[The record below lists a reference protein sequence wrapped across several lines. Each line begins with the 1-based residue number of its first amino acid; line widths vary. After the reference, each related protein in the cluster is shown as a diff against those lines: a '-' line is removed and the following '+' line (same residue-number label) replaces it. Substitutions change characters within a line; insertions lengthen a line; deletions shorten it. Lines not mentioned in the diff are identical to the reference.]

1 MKIHDINQVSN
12 PCLFRGMSHG
22 SESLKMADHPPPP
35 SSFLLVQQTSAVF
48 MSYLVVRL
56 CGGVEGSGISV
67 VVVNVPHNSTLAAL
81 DQRVTPVE
89 TRIRM
94 GTNWTSLPALIG
106 IRHQVPGDFWQT
118 IGFQKIENDQSH
130 EDLTDEHE
138 AGEPEQDVTS
148 VEQDLPKSYH
158 QGQQLC
164 VEVLHERHVS
174 KL

>member
-1 MKIHDINQVSN
+1 
-12 PCLFRGMSHG
+12 
-22 SESLKMADHPPPP
+22 
-35 SSFLLVQQTSAVF
+35 

-56 CGGVEGSGISV
+56 CGGVESSGISV

-81 DQRVTPVE
+81 DQWVTPVE

-118 IGFQKIENDQSH
+118 IGFQKIEDDQSH

-148 VEQDLPKSYH
+148 VE
-158 QGQQLC
+158 
-164 VEVLHERHVS
+164 
-174 KL
+174 

>member
-1 MKIHDINQVSN
+1 M
-12 PCLFRGMSHG
+12 
-22 SESLKMADHPPPP
+22 
-35 SSFLLVQQTSAVF
+35 
-48 MSYLVVRL
+48 
-56 CGGVEGSGISV
+56 EGSGISV

-94 GTNWTSLPALIG
+94 GTNGTSLPALIG

-118 IGFQKIENDQSH
+118 IGFQKIEDDQSH

-148 VEQDLPKSYH
+148 VE
-158 QGQQLC
+158 
-164 VEVLHERHVS
+164 
-174 KL
+174 

>member
-1 MKIHDINQVSN
+1 
-12 PCLFRGMSHG
+12 MSHG
-22 SESLKMADHPPPP
+22 SESLKMADHPPPPP

-56 CGGVEGSGISV
+56 WGGVEGSGISV

-81 DQRVTPVE
+81 DQWVTPVE

-118 IGFQKIENDQSH
+118 IGFQKIEDDQSH

-174 KL
+174 KLWKKK